1 MGNDHGAQSL
11 MLGSHGDMRGPPPAT
26 MAAGGQGSRGRPSFH
41 ADYSSRERP
50 VGPRLPRAGPPGG
63 CSFSSTPSSSAQEGE
78 SGGPAGER
86 RHGCVAWVTS
96 LCPQFQSPHPS
107 HRRKRPP
114 QNRGDKRHCVES
126 SARK

>member
-78 SGGPAGER
+78 SGGARGRVQAWLCGLGHITLPAVP
-86 RHGCVAWVTS
+86 VA
-96 LCPQFQSPHPS
+96 
-107 HRRKRPP
+107 PP
-114 QNRGDKRHCVES
+114 ITQEEAPAAKSRG
-126 SARK
+126 